1 MPTDPT
7 HPHRLKLDQAL
18 DLVMSQRGQVV
29 IPITAGDSSMIPHLR
44 GGDAVLAIPPAGL
57 PSCGDLVLFWQM
69 DYWVVHRSLGPVV
82 TRDGRSGLRTR
93 GDGRNAL
100 DPLVVVDDVRA
111 RIVAVRRGGV
121 WRTLDGTP
129 ARIYARLVAWHDL
142 FWAAAGVVAGSVGL
156 GRAVAAIDLAL
167 LRIAVPLVFP
177 LIHGRIAAPPGSVA
191 GEPV

>member
-1 MPTDPT
+1 MPIDPT

-44 GGDAVLAIPPAGL
+44 GGDAVLAIPPDGV
-57 PSCGDLVLFWQM
+57 PSSGELVLFWQM

-121 WRTLDGTP
+121 WRSLDGTP

-142 FWAAAGVVAGSVGL
+142 FWAAAGVVAGRVGL
-156 GRAVAAIDLAL
+156 GRAVAATDRAL
-167 LRIAVPLVFP
+167 LRLAVPLVFP
-177 LIHGRIAAPPGSVA
+177 LIHGRIAAPAGSVA